1 MSLSIDNK
9 YNAHLRQIIAEM
21 DASPADVA
29 NTPEMILGGNKP
41 RNVTLNESLP
51 YANPL
56 HDVLSAEV
64 QLSVDAV
71 KGSGVVEDVSKAVK
85 KVSKSKAAKKVGKVA
100 KKVASKVLD
109 EAQKSAGAAG
119 AAGGVALATA
129 IAQPELAPTL
139 AVVGKKVA
147 EAVIDGSVKR
157 GIVICGTGIGIS
169 IAANRIAGV
178 RAALCN
184 DVTTARLSREHN
196 DANVLA
202 LGARQTARELAEE
215 IVDTFLATDLEGG
228 RHAVRVAK
236 IDETKFFLDS
246 VDNTSNL

>member
-1 MSLSIDNK
+1 MKIGIGSDHGGFDLKQHIIFYLSTWPKIDVVDLGTFNK
-9 YNAHLRQIIAEM
+9 DSTDYPIF
-21 DASPADVA
+21 
-29 NTPEMILGGNKP
+29 
-41 RNVTLNESLP
+41 
-51 YANPL
+51 
-56 HDVLSAEV
+56 
-64 QLSVDAV
+64 
-71 KGSGVVEDVSKAVK
+71 
-85 KVSKSKAAKKVGKVA
+85 
-100 KKVASKVLD
+100 
-109 EAQKSAGAAG
+109 
-119 AAGGVALATA
+119 
-129 IAQPELAPTL
+129 
-139 AVVGKKVA
+139 GKKVA

-202 LGARQTARELAEE
+202 LGARQIARELAEK
-215 IVDTFLATDLEGG
+215 IVDTFLSTDFEGG

-246 VDNTSNL
+246 VDNTSKS